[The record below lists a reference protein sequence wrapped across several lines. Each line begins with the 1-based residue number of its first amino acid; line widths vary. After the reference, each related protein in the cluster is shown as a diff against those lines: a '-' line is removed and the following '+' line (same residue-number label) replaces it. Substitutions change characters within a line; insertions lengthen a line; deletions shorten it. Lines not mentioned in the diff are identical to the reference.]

1 MSEDDLHLKIGGDA
15 DGATRALDH
24 AQERAREFAQE
35 TVRELGKLA
44 AEILGVEKAF
54 EGLKEGILKADEIR
68 DLSASLAIFTG
79 STKNATE
86 AMEFFE
92 KAARNTRQ
100 TGDELA
106 KLFRDVFPLA
116 VSRGFSQETL
126 QHVTVWLGQLA
137 TASGKTIEE
146 MEHGFQQLLAGR
158 ISPGRNPLLAVLG
171 FNKENIKDLGWDELL
186 SKMENV
192 SKKAENM
199 GQSFESAMHKT
210 KDAWAEAFGA
220 GFNEATGSARKGLD
234 GIYDVVT
241 DPKFLDGIKAI
252 GEAFG
257 TLANSFKNA
266 SGDIDK
272 IKDFLGAIS
281 DTVGQNQAPSRVGGS
296 ILANLLPGVGVY
308 ATGRRAMADF
318 EDNLSRRASS
328 HSHPSQNGWSGEE
341 MAISGIISEPA
352 KETAKNLGKV
362 AIAADKAAQKLAPVE
377 FAPWDLKY
385 ISQRGA
391 GTSPYIEGVGGY
403 GSNPDSVDAAY
414 NDLSQQMAAAEFRG
428 KVIEAAQLF
437 AKETANHLRE
447 EVSANA
453 GDLFASFA
461 EDGAKGFGRA
471 AAGEFNRYLGT
482 GAQDFAKTLIT
493 VLAGGHVELDAHGNV
508 IVGDSSN
515 PQRQAQLTKYAQNG
529 LIIGES
535 GFAGYQ
541 AGTTTY
547 RNSITQSAVGGFM
560 GGLTSGNIEVAV
572 AAAIVGAIGAAIGKA
587 QTRAD
592 YQYGYVDFDQ
602 SGQASFQ
609 KGRNLTDAATTR
621 YTQQAQGTYDQ
632 YRNSYARTMA
642 TLGVNGQW
650 DPINGKFQ
658 PNPSGHWGENEQN
671 WLGVTLPGIISGQ
684 AKAPLRAGFASAGL
698 SGAQFDAIWQKW
710 SNLDPAKMASMLGTL
725 ADVFTGNSKA
735 QAYFSGGGFYGQAS
749 TDVHASFADNLKN
762 SDKDLLE
769 FGSHLKDLVGEDQIN
784 AAKQLVDMER
794 SREEQ
799 VKSFWQDIV
808 RTTEAAHQQIADA
821 QNSLRLQLFRGADGS
836 VDYAGQA
843 GFLKG
848 LADQDLARL
857 QGATTTADANTFL
870 QRFMNDL
877 NQIVSVGQTGTGQ
890 TGKDFTQWAIDQ
902 LDQAQNLFDQTI
914 GQIGKDFAGVNDQFL
929 AQFQPTFDGFTKSIS
944 GLTDSVGD
952 VGDNLDRIGP
962 PVDRLIDRVNS
973 LTSSLNAFDTAFAKW
988 TQSIN

>member
-1 MSEDDLHLKIGGDA
+1 MSEEDLHLKIGGDA

-35 TVRELGKLA
+35 TVRELAKLT

-192 SKKAENM
+192 SKKAEDM

-241 DPKFLDGIKAI
+241 DPKFLEGIKSI

-257 TLANSFKNA
+257 TLANSFKNM
-266 SGDIDK
+266 SGDIDR
-272 IKDFLGAIS
+272 IKVFFAALR
-281 DTVGQNQAPSRVGGS
+281 DTEAQERTPSRLAGS
-296 ILANLLPGVGVY
+296 VVANMIPGVGVY
-308 ATGRRAMADF
+308 ATGRRFLDDF
-318 EDNLSRRASS
+318 ENNLSRRASEQS
-328 HSHPSQNGWSGEE
+328 ANAPWTGSYGVIPH
-341 MAISGIISEPA
+341 ADKA
-352 KETAKNLGKV
+352 ADNLGKV
-362 AIAADKAAQKLAPVE
+362 AIASDKAAKSLDKIDRADMS
-377 FAPWDLKY
+377 PWQLKY
-385 ISQRGA
+385 VSQNAA
-391 GTSPYIEGVGGY
+391 GVSPYIDGIGGY
-403 GSNPDSVDAAY
+403 GSSASDVDTAY

-447 EVSANA
+447 EISANA

-493 VLAGGHVELDAHGNV
+493 VLGGGNVQLDAHGNV

-535 GFAGYQ
+535 GFAGYE
-541 AGTTTY
+541 AGSTTY
-547 RNSITQSAVGGFM
+547 KNSISQSAVGGFM
-560 GGLTSGNIEVAV
+560 GGLTSGNIYVAV
-572 AAAIVGAIGAAIGKA
+572 ASAIVGAIGAAIGKA

-592 YQYGYVDFDQ
+592 YQYGYVNFDQ
-602 SGQASFQ
+602 HGQASFQ
-609 KGRNLTDAATTR
+609 NDRNLTDSAVTR

-632 YRNSYARTMA
+632 YRNSYARTMT

-658 PNPSGHWGENEQN
+658 PNPSGHWAENEQN
-671 WLGVTLPGIISGQ
+671 WLSVTLPGLISGQ
-684 AKAPLRAGFASAGL
+684 AKDPLRAGFGNYGL
-698 SGAQFDAIWQKW
+698 SGTQFDAIWQKW

-762 SDKDLLE
+762 SDKDIIE

-784 AAKQLVDMER
+784 AAKQLVDMEK

-848 LADQDLARL
+848 VADQDLARL

-877 NQIVSVGQTGTGQ
+877 NQIVSIGQTGTGQ